1 MPRGKEHTCIDLF
14 AGAGGLSLGLE
25 MAGFRPLLCCEVN
38 DSARETYF
46 ANRQG
51 QDIVEAADIYSLKDS
66 ELKRHMKKWGGEV
79 DLVCGGPPCQ
89 GYSGIGIRRT
99 FTELQKQEVPG
110 NHLYQQMIRVI
121 KCVKPKAFL
130 FENVRG
136 LLTSRWTSDSR
147 KGSIFRSVL
156 NELDGIKNY
165 EVEWQLIKAKD
176 YGVPQNRPRVFV
188 VGIRKDVLE
197 ASRINYDKK
206 SKKVD
211 KNGLPPFK
219 GRAVEVGFLPPPSKK
234 KPPSIKDLLSD
245 LVDPR
250 YGRSQEHLEETTKY
264 PRDATTEIQKWFRNK
279 RGMKKK
285 GFRLKEQEYSKHCPQ
300 VVEKFQ
306 HMIDNDGEIPTAMQT
321 KKFAQRVLPRGEWG
335 EDGPTITATSLPDDY
350 VHYRQ
355 PRIPTVREWARI
367 QTFPDWYEFRGK
379 RTTGG
384 RRRAGDPGKG
394 EWEREVP
401 KYTQIG
407 NSVPVLLA
415 KSIGEHLRSFV

>member
-25 MAGFRPLLCCEVN
+25 MAGFKPLLCCEL
-38 DSARETYF
+38 SSAARETYM
-46 ANRQG
+46 ANRKG
-51 QDIVEAADIYSLKDS
+51 KGIVEASDIYSLKNS
-66 ELKRHMKKWGGEV
+66 ELKKYMKKWGGEV

-99 FTELQKQEVPG
+99 FSELQKEDVPG
-110 NHLYQQMIRVI
+110 NRLYQQMIRVI

-136 LLTSRWTSDSR
+136 LLTSRWTSDGE
-147 KGSIFRSVL
+147 KGGIFRDVL
-156 NELDGIKNY
+156 NELNAIKGY
-165 EVEWQLIKAKD
+165 EVEWQLIRAKN

-211 KNGLPPFK
+211 KHALPPFE
-219 GRAVEVGFLPPPSKK
+219 GRAVEVGFFPPPSKK

-250 YGRSQEHLEETTKY
+250 YGRSREHLKETIKY
-264 PRDATTEIQKWFRNK
+264 PRDATSEIQKWFRK
-279 RGMKKK
+279 KSGMDKK
-285 GFRLKEQEYSKHCPQ
+285 GFPLTDQEYSKHRPEII
-300 VVEKFQ
+300 EKFQ
-306 HMIDNDGEIPTAMQT
+306 YMIDNNSEIPKAMQT
-321 KKFAQRVLPRGEWG
+321 KKFAQRVLPETWK
-335 EDGPTITATSLPDDY
+335 DGPTITATSLPDDY